1 MRYFTI
7 IVLVCVILAIIVLLS
22 SMFVVKEWEQ
32 VIITEF
38 GKPVGEPITQAGLH
52 FKSPFIQNAIYF
64 EKRILPWDGEPK
76 EILTQDKEPIRVNTW
91 ARWRIKDPLMFYIR
105 TKTVAKAQ
113 GVLDEIIQSTL
124 QKVIKTYSLMEVTR
138 NSPRSLEYS
147 TDELKVAEE
156 AKGISI
162 KVGRD
167 KIVREI
173 WEKASEVVVE
183 GVAKTLIEQYGIE
196 LVDVQIKQINYYVP
210 KTIEAMYGRMR
221 SERLR
226 IRDSYVSEGNKR
238 MEEIEGE
245 IAQEKARIVS
255 EGYKIAKEIKGQAD
269 AEALKIYA
277 EAYGK
282 DHEFYSFIKTL
293 ETYEK
298 SFNKSTRL
306 ILSTDSD
313 FFKYLKEYLSKEKE

>member
-1 MRYFTI
+1 MKRFTI
-7 IVLVCVILAIIVLLS
+7 IILVGLVLAIIVLAS

-52 FKSPFIQNAIYF
+52 FKKPFIQDAIYL
-64 EKRILPWDGEPK
+64 EKRIIPWDGEPK

-105 TKTVAKAQ
+105 TKTVARAQ

-124 QKVIKTYSLMEVTR
+124 QKVIKTYPLMEVTR
-138 NSPRSLEYS
+138 NSSRSLEYS

-167 KIVREI
+167 KIVQEI
-173 WEKASEVVVE
+173 LEKASEVVVE
-183 GVAKTLIEQYGIE
+183 DATKTLIEQYGIE
-196 LVDVQIKQINYYVP
+196 LVDVRIKQINYYVP

-245 IAQEKARIVS
+245 IAQEKDRIVS

-269 AEALKIYA
+269 AGALKIYA
-277 EAYGK
+277 EAYGR
-282 DHEFYSFIKTL
+282 DPEFYSFIKTL

-298 SFNKSTRL
+298 SFNKDTRL
-306 ILSTDSD
+306 ILSTDSE
-313 FFKYLKEYLSKEKE
+313 FFKYLIEYMPKEK